1 MEVNVMKGFR
11 LDQFIKE
18 DMKVKVKARGV
29 EVLLNLKDVAIGL
42 NISFVAN
49 SGNDVVRWN
58 RVKEYLTDIDPNIT
72 IPEGQDNDLDMLYIP
87 EWVFYMLCMKA
98 RNDKAKR
105 FQLWIAQEILP
116 NVRKF
121 GAYISPDLL
130 DQFYFS
136 QEELATGHHPIELVM
151 RQALQSREKVIEYRD
166 KYYDAQD
173 KMNEAKSDLSS
184 MKQMALAMWRTA
196 LKIYVTEGHYDPMLL
211 SDLSS
216 LGDIVKEKY
225 PEISAIFEEIGHIEK

>member
-1 MEVNVMKGFR
+1 MEVNTMKGFR
-11 LDQFIKE
+11 LDQFIKD
-18 DMKVKVKARGV
+18 DMKIKVKARGG
-29 EVLLNLKDVAIGL
+29 EVLLNLKDVAVGL
-42 NISFVAN
+42 NITRVAN
-49 SGNDVVRWN
+49 SGNTVVFWSRL
-58 RVKEYLTDIDPNIT
+58 KDYLADIDPNT
-72 IPEGQDNDLDMLYIP
+72 RIPDGNEFNLDMLYIP